1 MHETLTA
8 DYLADGYLM
17 QHEWPLYVF
26 DASMMVVVM
35 SVGLRCYAL
44 QTANTK
50 KADADADKLLRE
62 SQVEGYDM
70 SRYLTRQRSS
80 DLS

>member
-1 MHETLTA
+1 
-8 DYLADGYLM
+8 M

-44 QTANTK
+44 QTATIQK
-50 KADADADKLLRE
+50 QAGADADKLPPRE
-62 SQVEGYDM
+62 SAVEGYEM
-70 SRYLTRQRSS
+70 ARYLTRRRSS
-80 DLS
+80 GLS

>member
-1 MHETLTA
+1 
-8 DYLADGYLM
+8 M

-44 QTANTK
+44 QTTTATNKK
-50 KADADADKLLRE
+50 KADANADKLLLRE
-62 SQVEGYDM
+62 SSVEGYGHDM
-70 SRYLTRQRSS
+70 TRYLTRRRSS
-80 DLS
+80 GLS